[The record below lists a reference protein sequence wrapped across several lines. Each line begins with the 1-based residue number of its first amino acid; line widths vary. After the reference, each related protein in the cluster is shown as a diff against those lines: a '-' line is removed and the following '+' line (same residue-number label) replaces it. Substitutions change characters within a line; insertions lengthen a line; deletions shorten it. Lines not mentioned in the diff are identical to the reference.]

1 MITGLLF
8 TLAQKNP
15 VAANDTSTE
24 GRHFPP
30 KPPKRVK
37 APIKAPVNVVR
48 LTQVVSV
55 FLAVLGVGLLGL
67 STLNWSFDPASGLN
81 LQTAGLHFTLPMGV
95 LS

>member
-8 TLAQKNP
+8 TLAQKHP

-30 KPPKRVK
+30 KLPNKVK
-37 APIKAPVNVVR
+37 APVKAPLNVVR

-55 FLAVLGVGLLGL
+55 FLAVLGVGLLSL
-67 STLNWSFDPASGLN
+67 STPNWSFDPAYGLN
-81 LQTAGLHFTLPMGV
+81 LQTAGLHFTLLLGV